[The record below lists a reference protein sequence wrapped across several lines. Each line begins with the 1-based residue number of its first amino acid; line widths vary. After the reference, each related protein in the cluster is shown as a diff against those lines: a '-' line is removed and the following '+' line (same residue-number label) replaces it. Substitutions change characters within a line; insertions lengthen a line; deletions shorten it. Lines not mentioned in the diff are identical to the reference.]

1 MTAPARHGRRP
12 TIAEIA
18 SRSGVSSGAVS
29 YALNGRPGV
38 SDETRARI
46 IAIAEEIGWVPSN
59 AARALRGGAA
69 SAIGL
74 VIARE
79 PSDLGVEPFFM
90 AFIAGIEQVL
100 SEHGFALM
108 LQVTA
113 RKEQE
118 LATYRNWWSA
128 RRVDGIILTDLK
140 VDDERLALL
149 AGIGLPAVVVGDPA
163 YANGATTVW
172 SDDAHAAQAAVE
184 RLSRLGHTRIAHVA
198 GPAQFAHTRVRSEA
212 MRREC
217 HERGMAMLGEINTDS
232 SLAAGT
238 QACEDLLSLPEP
250 PTAIV
255 FDNDVT
261 ALAGLRVA
269 RSAGLRVPD
278 DLSILAWDDSPLCEI
293 SEPPLSALRRDVPS
307 YGASAATVLL
317 HLIQHGEAVSVRA
330 DSAQLVERGS
340 LAQARP

>member
-1 MTAPARHGRRP
+1 MTAPAGQSRRP

-46 IAIAEEIGWVPSN
+46 VAIAAEVGWVPSN
-59 AARALRGGAA
+59 AARALRGGGA
-69 SAIGL
+69 STVGL
-74 VIARE
+74 VITRE

-100 SEHGFALM
+100 SERGFALM

-118 LATYRNWWSA
+118 LETYRNWWSA

-140 VDDERLALL
+140 VDDERLDLISR
-149 AGIGLPAVVVGDPA
+149 IGLPAVVVGDPTFA
-163 YANGATTVW
+163 EGATTVW
-172 SDDAHAAQAAVE
+172 SDDAQAAESAVE
-184 RLSRLGHTRIAHVA
+184 RLSQLGHRRIAHVA

-217 HERGMAMLGEINTDS
+217 YRRSMSVAGEVNTDY
-232 SLAAGT
+232 SLASGT
-238 QACEDLLSLPEP
+238 QACEDFLSLPEP

-255 FDNDVT
+255 FENDVT

-269 RSAGLRVPD
+269 RAAGLRVPE

-317 HLIQHGEAVSVRA
+317 DLIKHGEADSVRA
-330 DSAQLVERGS
+330 EGATLVERGS
-340 LAQARP
+340 LAPAPR